1 MILFTVAKLKT
12 LSFTQQV
19 VTGAFING
27 ALIGGAVV
35 ASALIAGNAR
45 SGHNGQCKTTKAV
58 DPQDQ

>member
-35 ASALIAGNAR
+35 AGTVIAGKACL
-45 SGHNGQCKTTKAV
+45 GHNGICKTARATV
-58 DPQDQ
+58 PRDQ